1 MHGAPECGTCA
12 PLCWGSCRKEVSRA
26 RTTTSQIPEN
36 CQVNTEN
43 TPGPTRPQTDTNEKP
58 PSVDCR
64 ILSYRGNL
72 EEWWTCSVCGLLDRS
87 IRIVTDHV
95 MTFHVLA
102 STHKCDMCKTSFCDA
117 QRLQKHKHLAH
128 EASASATS
136 SDNSDLR
143 ESTICYICGLM
154 FEGNNEF
161 LSHID
166 TCKNRLTPENS
177 VCIVTPPLHPQPP
190 LIPVMLTQPI

>member
-1 MHGAPECGTCA
+1 M
-12 PLCWGSCRKEVSRA
+12 
-26 RTTTSQIPEN
+26 
-36 CQVNTEN
+36 
-43 TPGPTRPQTDTNEKP
+43 
-58 PSVDCR
+58 
-64 ILSYRGNL
+64 
-72 EEWWTCSVCGLLDRS
+72 
-87 IRIVTDHV
+87 TDHV

-102 STHKCDMCKTSFCDA
+102 STHKCDMCNTSFGDA
-117 QRLQKHKHLAH
+117 QRLQKHKRLAH

-166 TCKNRLTPENS
+166 TCKNRLTSENS
-177 VCIVTPPLHPQPP
+177 VCVVTPPVAPTAPTHTSNANTAQMHIL
-190 LIPVMLTQPI
+190 LLVKSLEN